1 MKKLLLGLGL
11 FGTFTGAAFAQTS
24 ITVYGVADAGIEYNK
39 GLSADDNQWRLQSGQ
54 QSGSRLGFRGTE
66 ELGGGMSAIFT
77 LESGVNIDDGTS
89 AQGGRLFGRQA
100 WVGLN
105 GGFGAVKMGRQQTPL
120 YFAMSEID
128 PFKIGLA
135 GNAQRAFG
143 YGLYNADPFLRTDNT
158 INYSTP
164 NFGGFSANVGWG
176 FGEAVDSTSTN
187 RQLMAGLAY
196 ANGPIRAHIAYHD
209 ANDFRLSGANFAAI
223 GAGLTAATAVPTE
236 LRSALIG
243 GTYDFGIATAHLA
256 FGETKAETAVA
267 DNKVRNY
274 LVGASAKLGTGLVM
288 ASWVHNDVRDISEGK
303 SNQYAI
309 GYSHPLSKRTNLYTS
324 FGYTTNDDAV
334 RLNAFAN
341 GESGRIFNVG
351 VRHIF

>member
-1 MKKLLLGLGL
+1 MKKILLGLGL
-11 FGTFTGAAFAQTS
+11 FGAFTGAAFAQTS
-24 ITVYGVADAGIEYNK
+24 ITVYGVADAGIEYSK
-39 GLSADDNQWRLQSGQ
+39 GLTADDNLWRLQSGQ
-54 QSGSRLGFRGTE
+54 QSGSRIGFRGTE
-66 ELGGGMSAIFT
+66 GLGGGMSAIFT
-77 LESGVNIDDGTS
+77 LEGGVNIDDGTS

-105 GGFGAVKMGRQQTPL
+105 GGFGAIKLGRQQTPL
-120 YFAMSEID
+120 YFAMNEID

-143 YGLYNADPFLRTDNT
+143 YGLYNTDPFLRTDNT

-176 FGEAVDSTSTN
+176 FGEAVGSVSTN
-187 RQLMAGLAY
+187 RQLEAGLAY
-196 ANGPIRAHIAYHD
+196 ANGPIRAHVAYHD
-209 ANDFRLSGANFAAI
+209 ANDFGLAGAGFTAI
-223 GAGLTAATAVPTE
+223 GAGTAAIPAITD
-236 LRSALIG
+236 LRTILVGA
-243 GTYDFGIATAHLA
+243 TYDFGIATAHLG
-256 FGETKAETAVA
+256 FGETKVETAA
-267 DNKVRNY
+267 IDNKIRNY

-288 ASWVHNDVRDISEGK
+288 ASWVHNDVRDIAEGK

-324 FGYTTNDDAV
+324 IGYTKNDDAV

-341 GESGRIFNVG
+341 GESGRIVNVG
-351 VRHIF
+351 IRHVF